1 MPRFTHPITWHL
13 TNTDEASPGPLRIT
27 MRATILVEIED
38 QDGNWRDARMVV
50 DTGASFSLLGTTYAR
65 EGLNLLVP
73 PPTSAMRLRTATGLI
88 DVPITDGEIHLRFP
102 QLPERTFRLKCM
114 FRDQPADVPPV
125 LGLHNLIDL
134 ITIRFDGTPMPNAG
148 PTHPGDG
155 LMGSMEF
162 VFPEH
167 PA

>member
-13 TNTDEASPGPLRIT
+13 TNSDEVSPGPLRIT
-27 MRATILVEIED
+27 MRADIPVEIED
-38 QDGNWRDARMVV
+38 RVGEWLETTVV
-50 DTGASFSLLGTTYAR
+50 IDTGASYSLIGTRYAR
-65 EGLNLLVP
+65 GTLNLFIP
-73 PPTSAMRLRTATGLI
+73 PPTSVMRLRTATGLVN
-88 DVPITDGEIHLRFP
+88 VPITDGEIHLRFP

-114 FRDQPADVPPV
+114 FRDQSADVPPV

-134 ITIRFDGTPMPNAG
+134 ITIRFDGTPLPNAG

-162 VFPEH
+162 VFPED
-167 PA
+167 PD